1 MNASTALALPGGVT
15 LVTPDPGAARAF
27 YAGLLG
33 WAYAGPAGGD
43 PAHPG
48 PAGGV
53 TAYAGGTLAAELEH
67 GAAPARWWPV
77 FVAADAEAVRVAA
90 GRAGARLDG
99 GDVHDP
105 LGGSFRVSAG
115 TDVVV
120 PGPGRPSW
128 YEYMTTAPA
137 DADRFHADAL
147 GLRASAPPDAG
158 DDSYALLLA
167 AGRPVAG
174 RLALPPPLAALLPT
188 GWMVYFAVADPD
200 AVAGRASGL
209 GGRLLVPPRDVAT
222 GRVAALADPAGAV
235 FTVIRPAPAPE

>member
-1 MNASTALALPGGVT
+1 MNASPAPALPGGVT
-15 LVTPDPGAARAF
+15 LATPDLDAARAF
-27 YAGLLG
+27 YADLLG
-33 WAYAGPAGGD
+33 WTYAAPAGPHPARAG
-43 PAHPG
+43 AT
-48 PAGGV
+48 A
-53 TAYAGGTLAAELEH
+53 AYAGGTPAAELEQA
-67 GAAPARWWPV
+67 AAPARWWTV
-77 FVAADAEAVRVAA
+77 LAAGDVEAVRAAA
-90 GRAGARLDG
+90 GRAGARFDG
-99 GDVHDP
+99 DDVHDP
-105 LGGSFRVSAG
+105 LGGSFRLRAG
-115 TDVVV
+115 ADLVA

-147 GLRASAPPDAG
+147 GLRASTPPGAP

-174 RLALPPPLAALLPT
+174 RLALPPPLAGLLPT

-200 AVAGRASGL
+200 DVAGRVQGL

-235 FTVIRPAPAPE
+235 FTVIRPAPAPA